1 MAAEVVR
8 AMDAGMSALLPK
20 AVTRPVTTSGT
31 LEMLRSRMAIR
42 KVRRED
48 CP

>member
-42 KVRRED
+42 KVQRED
-48 CP
+48 L